1 MSATRSMFEK
11 MRRGRLIALL
21 APESAGQCLAAYD
34 VLDPLGVVLEIALR
48 SDSALAGI
56 AALRRERP
64 GALVL
69 AGTVMTREQ
78 ARAALEAGAAGVVS
92 ADYIPAVVEECVRRD
107 VMCVPGGLADAG
119 KQLVQKAELYGCS
132 LAELREKH
140 PHQWLYKLFP
150 AVAGA
155 AVNLGMAQAWRAVY
169 RDLVVIYTGGV
180 TADNLE
186 RVARADPQ
194 GIICASA
201 LAAHAA
207 DPERMRREARVWL
220 AVLRGEEAGRAASP
234 RPAAAPQQQAQQ
246 AGAVVA
252 FGEIMLRLSPPH
264 GTRLRQAAALDARF
278 GGAEANVAASLA
290 QFGRPA
296 RFVSALPAND
306 LGQAALDRLRSLGV
320 DTGHVVRRGKR
331 IGIYFLEH
339 GAAQR
344 PSRVLYD
351 RAGSSL
357 AEIGAGDIDWP
368 EVFRG
373 ARWFH
378 WSGITPALS
387 PGCAAALQEAL
398 CAAKAAGLTV
408 SADLNY
414 RSRLWTRE
422 QARAVMAPLMEH
434 VDLAVGNES
443 DAADVFGI
451 SAAGSDAEAGRI
463 DAAGYRDVARRL
475 AERCGVERV
484 AITLRE
490 SLSASDNDWSAC
502 LYHGGNFLQSRKH
515 RVHVVDRVGA
525 GDAFCAGLIH
535 ALLDGKEDAAA
546 LEFAVAA
553 ACLKHTVEGDFNCA
567 SVAEVEALAGG
578 QAAGRVVR

>member
-1 MSATRSMFEK
+1 

-21 APESAGQCLAAYD
+21 APESTAQCLAVYD
-34 VLDPLGVVLEIALR
+34 ALDPLGVVLEVALR
-48 SDSALAGI
+48 SEAALAGL

-69 AGTVMTREQ
+69 AGTVLTREQ

-119 KQLVQKAELYGCS
+119 KQLVQKAELYGCT
-132 LAELREKH
+132 LADLKEKH
-140 PHQWLYKLFP
+140 PHQWIYKLFP
-150 AVAGA
+150 ALAGA
-155 AVNLGMAQAWRAVY
+155 AMNVELARAWRGVY
-169 RDLVVIYTGGV
+169 RDLVVIHTGGV

-194 GIICASA
+194 GIVCASA
-201 LAAHAA
+201 LGAHAA
-207 DPERMRREARVWL
+207 DPERLAREVRAWQ
-220 AVLRGEEAGRAASP
+220 AVLRGEEVARAAP
-234 RPAAAPQQQAQQ
+234 RRPAAMPPQQQ
-246 AGAVVA
+246 AGAVVT

-264 GTRLRQAAALDARF
+264 GERLRQATVLDARF

-296 RFVSALPAND
+296 RFVSALPQSD
-306 LGQAALDRLRSLGV
+306 LGEAALDRLRALGV
-320 DTGHVVRRGKR
+320 DTSHVLRRGKR
-331 IGIYFLEH
+331 MGIYFLEH

-351 RAGSSL
+351 RAGSAL
-357 AEIGAGDIDWP
+357 AEIGAGDIDWT

-387 PGCAAALQEAL
+387 PGCAAALLEAL
-398 CAAKAAGLTV
+398 CAAKAAGVTV
-408 SADLNY
+408 SADINY

-422 QARAVMAPLMEH
+422 QAQAVMAPLMEH
-434 VDLAVGNES
+434 VDLAVGNEA

-451 SAAGSDAEAGRI
+451 RAAGSDAEAGRL

-475 AERCGVERV
+475 AERFGLERV

-502 LYHGGNFLQSRKH
+502 LLHGKDFHLSRKH
-515 RVHVVDRVGA
+515 RVHVVDRVGT
-525 GDAFCAGLIH
+525 GDACCAGLIH
-535 ALLDGKEDAAA
+535 ALLDGKDDAAA

-553 ACLKHTVEGDFNCA
+553 ACLKHTVEGDFN
-567 SVAEVEALAGG
+567 STSLAEVEALAGG
-578 QAAGRVVR
+578 KAAGRVER